1 MATTKRLYRSRS
13 DRQIA
18 GVCGGLA
25 EYFDVDA
32 TIVRLLFVAFALLG
46 GPGLLLYIIM
56 AIVVPEEE
64 DFIKPKNDDI
74 A

>member
-1 MATTKRLYRSRS
+1 MATTKHLYRSRS

-25 EYFDVDA
+25 EYFAVDA

-46 GPGLLLYIIM
+46 GPGLVLYIIM
-56 AIVVPEEE
+56 AIVVPEEDE
-64 DFIKPKNDDI
+64 FAKPKNDDI

>member
-1 MATTKRLYRSRS
+1 MKKLYRSTS
-13 DRQIA
+13 DKYIA

-32 TIVRLLFVAFALLG
+32 TIVRLIAV
-46 GPGLLLYIIM
+46 LLLL
-56 AIVVPEEE
+56 PGGFPG
-64 DFIKPKNDDI
+64 FIPYVILWFITPKKET